1 MVQHTESEHHLN
13 GHVGA
18 WGDWPLTETG
28 RQQAFEIGKWL
39 QNEGVG
45 EGFVMY
51 SSDLTRAAQT
61 SEEINRSLHLT
72 PVMNELIREI
82 NAGEG
87 NGQTWEWYDAHKIPA
102 PGGYDPDYRPFPDA
116 ESDRDLWMRVKPF
129 YEQII
134 SSPDAKILIVS
145 HGCLLSFLQAML
157 MGFDFEDLRKA
168 RFNGRS
174 GSISKFTIDA
184 DGRVTADFVN
194 YRL

>member
-1 MVQHTESEHHLN
+1 
-13 GHVGA
+13 
-18 WGDWPLTETG
+18 
-28 RQQAFEIGKWL
+28 
-39 QNEGVG
+39 
-45 EGFVMY
+45 
-51 SSDLTRAAQT
+51 
-61 SEEINRSLHLT
+61 
-72 PVMNELIREI
+72 
-82 NAGEG
+82 
-87 NGQTWEWYDAHKIPA
+87 
-102 PGGYDPDYRPFPDA
+102 
-116 ESDRDLWMRVKPF
+116 MRVKPF